1 MAEAAVLRLIK
12 QHNKPFGVQGLVD
25 NLQSAGIKKTAVQKA
40 CDALV
45 DSGQIVCKVPSA
57 HTAVPRLLRLCHS
70 DVSLLQYCLHLSHL
84 PKQLYHGD
92 TVCIQRYHQ

>member
-1 MAEAAVLRLIK
+1 MAEAAVLKLIQ

-45 DSGQIVCKVPSA
+45 DAGQIVCKVRA
-57 HTAVPRLLRLCHS
+57 HACYLHIPRNLPTTSCRTPCGHIGKATCEQALGPAV
-70 DVSLLQYCLHLSHL
+70 
-84 PKQLYHGD
+84 
-92 TVCIQRYHQ
+92 